1 MPESP
6 RWLISKGLMDEAR
19 KVLQKTM
26 AFNETELERQ
36 MALMQQAIRTETENT
51 ADPDTARYYPVRK
64 QAITL

>member
-36 MALMQQAIRTETENT
+36 VTLMQQAIRTETENT
-51 ADPDTARYYPVRK
+51 ADPDSTRYYPVW
-64 QAITL
+64 Q